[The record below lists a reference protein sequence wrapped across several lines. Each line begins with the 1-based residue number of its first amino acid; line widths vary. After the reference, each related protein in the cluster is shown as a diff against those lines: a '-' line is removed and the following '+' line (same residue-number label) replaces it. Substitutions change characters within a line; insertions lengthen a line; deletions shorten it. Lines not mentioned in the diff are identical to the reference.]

1 MIFRRLGW
9 AACFFFAACAGRQAP
24 PTTPPPDK
32 PAAAAEPPIPAPQN
46 PAASPAAPAPPIEP
60 LDKHEGTL
68 AEAQL
73 CLSCHSAEL
82 IQTARIREPAW
93 KAETVKMRNWGARVE
108 EDKVDPL
115 AAWLAVNYPVEQK
128 LPSVQAV
135 TAANARAATAPERG
149 AAAIH
154 GNKQMG
160 ADAYSK
166 NCAKCHGDGAEG
178 TGAGP
183 VLIEAPVLYQPRRFA
198 LLTQEGQ
205 GSMPAF
211 PTLVKADINN
221 LLEYLRALR

>member
-1 MIFRRLGW
+1 MICRRLGW
-9 AACFFFAACAGRQAP
+9 AACYFFAACAGRQAP
-24 PTTPPPDK
+24 PTTPQPEK
-32 PAAAAEPPIPAPQN
+32 PAAVAESPIPAAPN
-46 PAASPAAPAPPIEP
+46 PAAAPPAPPVEP

-68 AEAQL
+68 AETQL

-108 EDKVDPL
+108 EDRVDPL
-115 AAWLAVNYPVEQK
+115 AAWLAVNYPVEEK
-128 LPSVQAV
+128 LPSAKGI
-135 TAANARAATAPERG
+135 TAADARAATAPERG

-160 ADAYSK
+160 ADGYAK
-166 NCAKCHGDGAEG
+166 NCAKCHGDAAEG

-198 LLTQEGQ
+198 LLTQKGQ

-211 PTLVKADINN
+211 PALAKADINN